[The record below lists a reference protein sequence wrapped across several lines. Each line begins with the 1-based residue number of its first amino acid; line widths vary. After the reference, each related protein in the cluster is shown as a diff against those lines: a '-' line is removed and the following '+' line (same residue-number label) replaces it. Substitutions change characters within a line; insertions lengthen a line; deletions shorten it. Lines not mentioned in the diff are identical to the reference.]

1 MVDQQI
7 GDQRD
12 QDDWRQERGHDS
24 SMHDATVSPPPGGS
38 RGSAGST
45 RRSPAARVTG
55 VPAALTVGAVAYHPR
70 VVTIWAAF
78 AAWFAARDSP
88 VQPVL
93 FDSYDEQ
100 LGALFRGDID
110 VAWNTNL
117 AYVEAQRRAGGGCN
131 MLAMRDNDREW
142 RSHLVVRDDSG
153 AKGLRDLA
161 GKRIGLASSDSP
173 QATILPVYFM
183 QQEGF
188 DPDRDATSDR
198 LEIDLGKHGDTGGA
212 EREQLARLVRG
223 EIDAA
228 VLADATCAGAFDAD
242 TVDGI
247 KLRRVW
253 TTPPYHHCN
262 FTVLPAHD
270 AGASVAFREGL
281 FAMSPTDPAI
291 ADAMRDEWVGRWV
304 VGDESGYAALYDALD
319 VPR

>member
-1 MVDQQI
+1 M
-7 GDQRD
+7 
-12 QDDWRQERGHDS
+12 
-24 SMHDATVSPPPGGS
+24 
-38 RGSAGST
+38 AGVAE
-45 RRSPAARVTG
+45 P
-55 VPAALTVGAVAYHPR
+55 LNVGAVAYHPH
-70 VVTIWAAF
+70 VVTIWDAF

-88 VQPVL
+88 VRPIL
-93 FDSYDEQ
+93 FDSYDDQ
-100 LGALFRGDID
+100 LDALFLGDID

-117 AYVEAQRRAGGGCN
+117 AYVEAQRRASGGCD
-131 MLAMRDNDREW
+131 MLAMRDNDRDW
-142 RSHLVVRDDSG
+142 RSHLVVRDDSD
-153 AKGLRDLA
+153 ARGLADLA

-188 DPDRDATSDR
+188 DPDRDAKAER

-212 EREQLARLVRG
+212 ERKQLARLVRG

-242 TVDGI
+242 TVDGVG
-247 KLRRVW
+247 LRRVW

-262 FTVLPAHD
+262 FTVLPGHD
-270 AGASVAFREGL
+270 AHASAGFRNGL
-281 FAMSPTDPAI
+281 MAMSSVDPAV

-304 VGDESGYAALYDALD
+304 EGDEDGYAALYDALA